1 MRTNLALLL
10 VPALVA
16 PAGAQT
22 LADRLKEGHKAWDVA
37 LERGDSA
44 SVRRSTEGLLQR
56 EALGVGTSDYN
67 EMRAL
72 VAVQDYAARA
82 CVQEGA
88 WEDAIAHL
96 EKAAASA
103 GENLAATE
111 GTFSRIRKDHEAKLV
126 EWRETIAKQEQRL
139 KDLEAQSGLTE
150 EHMKL
155 RAQIRGFL
163 DEHRSAIAHS
173 EWSLKEIDG
182 LLAQLRKEKETYAA
196 SLAGWQDFLT
206 REKQEITQAGGSPK
220 FVAEKLEQVK
230 ADDARPRYDRLAYGR
245 RLLRLDPENA
255 DCKRFVNGL
264 MGVSDEPEAPAKPVK
279 KKAGKAKKG

>member
-1 MRTNLALLL
+1 MQTRFAVLL
-10 VPALVA
+10 VPAIVA

-22 LADRLKEGHKAWDVA
+22 LADRLKEGCKTWDAA
-37 LERGDSA
+37 LERGDAA
-44 SVRRSTEGLLQR
+44 SVRRNTEGLLQR

-88 WEDAIAHL
+88 WEDAIVHL
-96 EKAAASA
+96 QKASA
-103 GENLAATE
+103 SAAENLTATE

-139 KDLEAQSGLTE
+139 KDLEAQPGLTE

-182 LLAQLRKEKETYAA
+182 LLAQLRKEKDTYAA
-196 SLAGWQDFLT
+196 SLAGWQDFLV
-206 REKQEITQAGGSPK
+206 REQQEIAQAGAVSNY
-220 FVAEKLEQVK
+220 VAEKLEQVK
-230 ADDARPRYDRLAYGR
+230 ADDSRPRNDRLAYGR
-245 RLLRLDPENA
+245 RLLRLAPENA

-264 MGVSDEPEAPAKPVK
+264 TGVSDEPEAPAKPAK
-279 KKAGKAKKG
+279 KKARKARKG